1 MHTVRQM
8 DSNLYLAA
16 LRKQAEVWEGLL
28 TALEDSWDRW
38 VRRQWAL
45 ESVISVEEVLADLD
59 YGRD

>member
-38 VRRQWAL
+38 GRRQWAL
-45 ESVISVEEVLADLD
+45 ESVISVEEVLADLA

>member
-45 ESVISVEEVLADLD
+45 ESVISVEEVLADLA